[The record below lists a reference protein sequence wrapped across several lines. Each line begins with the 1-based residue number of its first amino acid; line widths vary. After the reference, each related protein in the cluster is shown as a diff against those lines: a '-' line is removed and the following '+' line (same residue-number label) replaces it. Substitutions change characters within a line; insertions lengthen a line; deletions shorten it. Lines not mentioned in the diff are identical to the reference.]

1 MAKILRGTKPARTAS
16 FIQARVARLARQ
28 AVRPNRSK
36 LLISIVNSGDDE
48 RLTELLNDFSVALTF
63 SCMGM
68 GTARSAVLNYLGI
81 GENADTA
88 ADSPSDGAE
97 QTEAAA
103 TEAEPKEE

>member
-1 MAKILRGTKPARTAS
+1 MANILRGTKPARTAS
-16 FIQARVARLARQ
+16 FIQARAARLARQ

-81 GENADTA
+81 GTSKNRLC
-88 ADSPSDGAE
+88 SRSYPK
-97 QTEAAA
+97 A
-103 TEAEPKEE
+103 TKMRYWAK